1 MSGDGPATIH
11 PYNKMG
17 IFLHIDETKPPP
29 DGENLGEG
37 GQSAVLSGTS
47 ADRAQ
52 FAPEQRWTARIAYE
66 YHGLSTGQIARLMG
80 ADGATI
86 EALRTAED
94 WRVKTAAREEIAT
107 PSVTAELARETVAA
121 IRRDLAALNR
131 EAKSGRT
138 EDIEKRAR
146 AHLALT
152 KSVRDLEAMVKDL
165 EHTADAGRYPTD
177 VVEFRSELE
186 KRIAAIAGEGAAPRP
201 D

>member
-1 MSGDGPATIH
+1 M
-11 PYNKMG
+11 N
-17 IFLHIDETKPPP
+17 PPP
-29 DGENLGEG
+29 DGEDSGEG
-37 GQSAVLSGTS
+37 GQSAVPYE
-47 ADRAQ
+47 ANAEVPQ
-52 FAPEQRWTARIAYE
+52 FTPEQRWTARIAYE
-66 YHGLSTGQIARLMG
+66 HHGLSTGQIARLMG
-80 ADGATI
+80 ANHAAVD
-86 EALRTAED
+86 ALRVAED
-94 WRVKTAAREEIAT
+94 WRVRSPAREEIAT

-165 EHTADAGRYPTD
+165 EHTTDAGRYPTD

-186 KRIAAIAGEGAAPRP
+186 KRISAIAAEGTAPRP

>member
-1 MSGDGPATIH
+1 
-11 PYNKMG
+11 
-17 IFLHIDETKPPP
+17 LHIDETKLPPA
-29 DGENLGEG
+29 GEAPGED
-37 GQSAVLSGTS
+37 GQSAMPHAISPGAS
-47 ADRAQ
+47 ASAADGLPQ
-52 FAPEQRWTARIAYE
+52 FTPEQRWTARIAYE
-66 YHGLSTGQIARLMG
+66 HHGLSTGQIARLMG

-86 EALRTAED
+86 EALRAAED
-94 WRVKTAAREEIAT
+94 WQVRSPVREEFAT

-131 EAKSGRT
+131 EAKNGRT

-186 KRIAAIAGEGAAPRP
+186 KRIAAIAAEGAAPRP

>member
-1 MSGDGPATIH
+1 M
-11 PYNKMG
+11 
-17 IFLHIDETKPPP
+17 HIDETKPPP
-29 DGENLGEG
+29 AGEAPGEG
-37 GQSAVLSGTS
+37 AA
-47 ADRAQ
+47 ADIAQ
-52 FAPEQRWTARIAYE
+52 FTPEQRWTARVAYE
-66 YHGLSTGQIARLMG
+66 HHGLSTGQIARLMA
-80 ADGATI
+80 ADCATLD
-86 EALRTAED
+86 ALRAAED
-94 WRVKTAAREEIAT
+94 WRVRGPVREEVAT

-131 EAKSGRT
+131 EAKADRT

-186 KRIAAIAGEGAAPRP
+186 KRIAAIAGQGAAPRP

>member
-1 MSGDGPATIH
+1 MD
-11 PYNKMG
+11 
-17 IFLHIDETKPPP
+17 IDETKPPP
-29 DGENLGEG
+29 DGEAPGEG
-37 GQSAVLSGTS
+37 GQAVMPPPMPQEASAGAVDG
-47 ADRAQ
+47 APQ
-52 FAPEQRWTARIAYE
+52 FTPEQRWTARIAYE
-66 YHGLSTGQIARLMG
+66 HHGLSTGQIARLMG
-80 ADGATI
+80 TDSATVD
-86 EALRTAED
+86 ALRTAED
-94 WRVKTAAREEIAT
+94 WQVRKPAREEIAT

-131 EAKSGRT
+131 EAKTGRT

-186 KRIAAIAGEGAAPRP
+186 KRIAAIAGQGAAPRP

>member
-1 MSGDGPATIH
+1 MQID
-11 PYNKMG
+11 KM
-17 IFLHIDETKPPP
+17 KPPP
-29 DGENLGEG
+29 AGEAPGEG
-37 GQSAVLSGTS
+37 AA
-47 ADRAQ
+47 ADIAQ
-52 FAPEQRWTARIAYE
+52 FTPEQRWTARVAYE
-66 YHGLSTGQIARLMG
+66 HHGLSTGQIARLMA
-80 ADGATI
+80 ADCATLD
-86 EALRTAED
+86 ALRAAED
-94 WRVKTAAREEIAT
+94 WRVRGPVREEVAT

-131 EAKSGRT
+131 EAKADRT

-186 KRIAAIAGEGAAPRP
+186 KRIAAIAGQGAAPRP